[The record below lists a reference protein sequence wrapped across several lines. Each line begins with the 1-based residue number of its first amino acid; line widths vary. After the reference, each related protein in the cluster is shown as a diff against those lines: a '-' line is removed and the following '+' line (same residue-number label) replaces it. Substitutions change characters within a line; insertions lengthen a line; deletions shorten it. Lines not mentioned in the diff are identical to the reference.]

1 MKYGQVET
9 QKLYFSSNE
18 AAELVG
24 VPVDV
29 LLSWEKQHSNLKPE
43 KNRAGKRTYRPA
55 DIEIAKLIKEEKNGE
70 TLFKDQKTEAK
81 EAKEAKKSSSKSKNR
96 QYSKD
101 SLLKVRDSLQSVL
114 RRIKD

>member
-1 MKYGQVET
+1 MKYGRVET

-29 LLSWEKQHSNLKPE
+29 LLSWEKQYPDLKPE
-43 KNRAGKRTYRPA
+43 KNRAGKRTYRQA
-55 DIEIAKLIKEEKNGE
+55 DIEIAKLIKEEKSGE

-81 EAKEAKKSSSKSKNR
+81 EAKKSGSKRKNR

-101 SLLKVRDSLQSVL
+101 SLLKIRDSLQSVL
-114 RRIKD
+114 RRIHSNPS